1 MKKKQPL
8 SAETPSAQKI
18 DSSFLETLI
27 GYNARRSALKII
39 DRFHLDMKDFGLSTV
54 EFSILSLIFHN
65 PGITSKQ
72 LCNHLFIFPPN
83 MVVMQKSFLS
93 RGLIARS
100 PHPTDGR
107 AFGLTLTPSGLTLV
121 KKAQAKASASDALAT
136 LKITAKERET
146 LVRLLK
152 KIYQDDPT
160 PRAHS

>member
-1 MKKKQPL
+1 MKKSQESSPELKTSQP
-8 SAETPSAQKI
+8 I

-39 DRFHLDMKDFGLSTV
+39 DRFHLDMKAFGLSTV

-72 LCNHLFIFPPN
+72 LCNQLFIFPPN
-83 MVVMQKSFLS
+83 MVVMQRSFLS
-93 RGLIARS
+93 RGLIVRS

-107 AFGLTLTPSGLTLV
+107 AFGLKLTPTGLTLI
-121 KKAQAKASASDALAT
+121 KKAQAKATASDALAT
-136 LKITAKERET
+136 ANITAQERKT

-152 KIYQDDPT
+152 KIYQEDKT
-160 PRAHS
+160 PSA